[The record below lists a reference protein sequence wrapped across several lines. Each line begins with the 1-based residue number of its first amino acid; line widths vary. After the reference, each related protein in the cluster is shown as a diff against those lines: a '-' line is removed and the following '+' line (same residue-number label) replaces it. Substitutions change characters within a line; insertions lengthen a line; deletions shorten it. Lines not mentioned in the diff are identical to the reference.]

1 MALSELEKQQIAVE
15 ERKKKAAAIVE
26 KLNKAVRSMYAT
38 EDGYLVFKTLV
49 RASGFHK
56 SAESMFPLDR
66 ERRKELQVLQDFVK
80 SYILAALERKQL
92 AELLGD
98 VFTPDED

>member
-80 SYILAALERKQL
+80 SYILGGLERQQI

-98 VFTPDED
+98 VFTPDEE